1 MDLVKIAKYSG
12 FSLLLVSIVV
22 YVLTDPVDRLLSYQG
37 PIISGALLGWYVLI
51 SNTPKEKFIEIN
63 GEKVSVVSLLLRK
76 KVPILFIIG
85 LALIIPWLLPQLYV
99 IEDKIQLLFA
109 FSFISEF
116 MGGFIIGYIIPSL
129 TFTEKLLIYSLGFAG
144 DTLYLLLLYLAS
156 NLFNASSQLLLNSVI
171 ILAYGIKFPEGVLFA
186 IYILRKISGI

>member
-22 YVLTDPVDRLLSYQG
+22 YVLTNPVDRLLSYQG

-76 KVPILFIIG
+76 KAPILFIIG

>member
-76 KVPILFIIG
+76 KAPILFIIG

>member
-12 FSLLLVSIVV
+12 FSLLLASIVV
-22 YVLTDPVDRLLSYQG
+22 YVLTNPVDRLLSYQG

-116 MGGFIIGYIIPSL
+116 VGGFIIGYIIPSL

>member
-51 SNTPKEKFIEIN
+51 SNTPKEKFIEVN

-76 KVPILFIIG
+76 KAPILFIIG

>member
-12 FSLLLVSIVV
+12 FSLLLVSIIV

-76 KVPILFIIG
+76 KAPILFIIG

-99 IEDKIQLLFA
+99 IEGKIQLLFA

>member
-51 SNTPKEKFIEIN
+51 SNTPKEKFIEVN

-76 KVPILFIIG
+76 KAPILFIIG

-116 MGGFIIGYIIPSL
+116 VGGFIIGYIIPSL

>member
-76 KVPILFIIG
+76 KAPILFIIG

-116 MGGFIIGYIIPSL
+116 VGGFIIGYIIPSL

-156 NLFNASSQLLLNSVI
+156 NLFNVPSQLLLNSVI

>member
-116 MGGFIIGYIIPSL
+116 VGGFIIGYIIPSL

>member
-12 FSLLLVSIVV
+12 FSLLLVSIIV

-76 KVPILFIIG
+76 KAPILFIIG

-156 NLFNASSQLLLNSVI
+156 NLFNISSQLLLNSVI

>member
-1 MDLVKIAKYSG
+1 
-12 FSLLLVSIVV
+12 
-22 YVLTDPVDRLLSYQG
+22 
-37 PIISGALLGWYVLI
+37 
-51 SNTPKEKFIEIN
+51 
-63 GEKVSVVSLLLRK
+63 
-76 KVPILFIIG
+76 
-85 LALIIPWLLPQLYV
+85 
-99 IEDKIQLLFA
+99 
-109 FSFISEF
+109 
-116 MGGFIIGYIIPSL
+116 FIIGYIIPSL

>member
-12 FSLLLVSIVV
+12 FSLLLASIVV

-76 KVPILFIIG
+76 KAPILFIIG

-156 NLFNASSQLLLNSVI
+156 NLFNTPSQLLLNSVI

>member
-76 KVPILFIIG
+76 KAPILFIIG

-156 NLFNASSQLLLNSVI
+156 NLFN
-171 ILAYGIKFPEGVLFA
+171 
-186 IYILRKISGI
+186 

>member
-51 SNTPKEKFIEIN
+51 SNTPKEKFIEVN

-76 KVPILFIIG
+76 KAPILFIIG

-116 MGGFIIGYIIPSL
+116 VGGFIIGYIIPSL

-156 NLFNASSQLLLNSVI
+156 NLFNTPSQLLLNSVI

>member
-51 SNTPKEKFIEIN
+51 SNTPKEKFIEVN

-76 KVPILFIIG
+76 KAPILFIIG

-116 MGGFIIGYIIPSL
+116 VGGFIIGYIIPSL

-156 NLFNASSQLLLNSVI
+156 NLFNVSSQLLLNSVI

>member
-51 SNTPKEKFIEIN
+51 SNTPKEKFIEVN

-76 KVPILFIIG
+76 KAPILFIIG

-116 MGGFIIGYIIPSL
+116 VGGFIIGYIIPSL

-156 NLFNASSQLLLNSVI
+156 NLFNISSQLLLNSVI

>member
-76 KVPILFIIG
+76 KAPILFIIG

-116 MGGFIIGYIIPSL
+116 VGGFIIGYIIPSL

>member
-1 MDLVKIAKYSG
+1 MDLIKIAKYSG

-76 KVPILFIIG
+76 KAPILFIIG

>member
-12 FSLLLVSIVV
+12 FSLLLVSIIV

-76 KVPILFIIG
+76 KAPILFIIG

-156 NLFNASSQLLLNSVI
+156 NLFNVSSQLLLNSVI

>member
-116 MGGFIIGYIIPSL
+116 VGGFIIGYIIPSL

-156 NLFNASSQLLLNSVI
+156 NLFNTPSQLLLNSVI

>member
-76 KVPILFIIG
+76 KAPILFIIG

-156 NLFNASSQLLLNSVI
+156 NLFNAPSQLLLNSVI